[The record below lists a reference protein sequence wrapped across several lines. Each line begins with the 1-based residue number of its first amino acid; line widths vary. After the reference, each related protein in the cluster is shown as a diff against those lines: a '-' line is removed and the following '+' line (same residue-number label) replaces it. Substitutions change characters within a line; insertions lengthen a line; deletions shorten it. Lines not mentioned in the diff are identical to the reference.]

1 MEYNSILILSV
12 CFLIWM
18 LVGFWIIYT
27 KDPIE
32 NIENRLKLYKE
43 IKKCIITD
51 NLNGKDYY
59 CFCPY
64 IADITKGNITISEL
78 KELIKHK
85 PKGVKNYLYWFEPND
100 YDSRITII
108 NKCILETRNKLE
120 KFHD

>member
-18 LVGFWIIYT
+18 LVGFWILYT

-32 NIENRLKLYKE
+32 NIESRLKLYKE

-59 CFCPY
+59 CFCHY
-64 IADITKGNITISEL
+64 IANITKGNITISEL
-78 KELIKHK
+78 KELIKYK
-85 PKGVKNYLYWFEPND
+85 PKGAKNYLHWFKPND
-100 YDSRITII
+100 YESRITII